1 MKVAVIG
8 TGVSGLLAAR
18 LLADDH
24 DLHVFEANDYAGG
37 HTNTVTIEVAGSSHA
52 VDTGFMVFNHRTY
65 PNFVKMIK
73 LLGVPEQESDMSF
86 SVRCARSGLEYQGSS
101 LNGLFAQRSNLFRPR
116 FYRMLREILRFN
128 REALR
133 LIEQEESLLGL
144 GDFLEQHRFGKDFV
158 DYYLVPMG
166 AAIWSARPQDFRE
179 FPAQFII
186 RFLENHGLLTIRGRP
201 QWKTIA
207 GGAKRYVAALTRPF
221 AERLRLGCP
230 IQSVSRHQDHVLV
243 CPENQPPERF
253 DAVVMAAH
261 ADQTLKMLT
270 DASDAEQAI
279 LGSFAYQRNETILH
293 TDVSLLPQRRRAW
306 ASWNYLVPP
315 QADQPVVLTYNLNR
329 LQRHQSPETICV
341 TLNDTEAIDPARILR
356 RIEYH
361 HPVYDR
367 AALSAQ
373 DRYQEINGQRHTYFC
388 GAYWGYG
395 FHEDGVK
402 SALAVGECFGKR
414 LESCIAAST

>member
-1 MKVAVIG
+1 
-8 TGVSGLLAAR
+8 
-18 LLADDH
+18 
-24 DLHVFEANDYAGG
+24 
-37 HTNTVTIEVAGSSHA
+37 
-52 VDTGFMVFNHRTY
+52 MVFNHRTY
-65 PNFVKMIK
+65 PNFVTMIK
-73 LLGVPEQESDMSF
+73 LLGVPEQDSDMSF

-116 FYRMLREILRFN
+116 FYQMLREILRFN

-133 LIEQEESLLGL
+133 LIEQEESSLGL

-158 DYYLVPMG
+158 DYYLIPMG

-179 FPAQFII
+179 FPAQFIV
-186 RFLENHGLLTIRGRP
+186 RFLENHGLLTVRGRP
-201 QWKTIA
+201 QWKTIP
-207 GGAKRYVAALTRPF
+207 GGARRYVAALTSPF

-230 IQSVSRHQDHVLV
+230 IQSVSRHTDHVLV

-279 LGSFAYQRNETILH
+279 LGSFAYQCNETILH

-306 ASWNYLVPP
+306 ASWNYLVPA
-315 QADQPVVLTYNLNR
+315 QADRPVVLTYNLNR